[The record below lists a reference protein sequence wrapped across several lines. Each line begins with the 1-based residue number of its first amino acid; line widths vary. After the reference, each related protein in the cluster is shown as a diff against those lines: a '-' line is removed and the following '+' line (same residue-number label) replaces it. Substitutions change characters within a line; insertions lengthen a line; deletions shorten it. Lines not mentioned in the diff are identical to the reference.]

1 MEIRTEKKIEIPSRR
16 QLLVPVPFAIL
27 YASFLILG
35 DLERAVQESPASI
48 VGRFLFAVAAAYL
61 ILSVLC
67 FVISRWKAIAAWM
80 PHLHCLGENRK
91 EAGKRLGNRYAYL
104 LFFGICLLC
113 YLPYFLMYF
122 PTWLNNDAVWQLE
135 QILGL
140 AEPSNHHP
148 YFHTMILKFFFMTG
162 YRIFGTYTGGA
173 AFYTFWQVCIMS
185 MVFAFFLLQLYKRG
199 TRLIWLALALFFYA
213 ALPANGML
221 TICMGKD
228 EFFTAALLLYSWMS
242 AEIFVRMRSAYGAA
256 AYFFVGFLVCVLRS
270 NGIFIFLG
278 TSVILLFVVFRKRG
292 SVGNAFLVRT
302 GVCLASVLLCYLVY
316 HGPVLGALHVQPP
329 DTIEG
334 LTMPTQHL
342 LCAYLKGGELTEEEI
357 GMIDAVVPVEEV
369 GEYYNPWF
377 FDLTKNFIRSHGNQ
391 QMIEDNKWDYF
402 KLWFRAG
409 LRNPLQYVVAQVR
422 QTQGYWA
429 YKLKNYQYIYGDYF
443 TTDNALGLDTQRKL
457 FSYDSSLAMNQFLM
471 NFQDFHDKVW
481 SLGRNTW
488 LLLFCLAYC
497 IYSKRSILIHIP
509 YIMLLITL
517 LLATPVYNEF
527 RYAYGIFAAIPI
539 LFSYSFGR
547 EAGVGPEQSEREA
560 C

>member
-1 MEIRTEKKIEIPSRR
+1 MNMQAEKKIEIPSGR
-16 QLLVPVPFAIL
+16 QLLILLPFAVL

-35 DLERAVQESPASI
+35 DLERAVKESPVLI
-48 VGRFLFAVAAAYL
+48 GGRFLFYFAAAYA
-61 ILSVLC
+61 ILTVLC
-67 FVISRWKAIAAWM
+67 VVISGWKGITAQIPFLQRA
-80 PHLHCLGENRK
+80 GEKRSK
-91 EAGKRLGNRYAYL
+91 TGERQGKWYHY
-104 LFFGICLLC
+104 LFFFLICLLC

-148 YFHTMILKFFFMTG
+148 YFHTMILKFFFLSG
-162 YRIFGTYTGGA
+162 YGIFGTYTGGA
-173 AFYTFWQVCIMS
+173 AFYTFWQICIMS
-185 MVFAFFLLQLYKRG
+185 MVFAFFLFQLYKRG
-199 TRLIWLALALFFYA
+199 TRLIWLACSLFFYA
-213 ALPANGML
+213 ALPANGVL

-228 EFFTAALLLYSWMS
+228 EFFTAALMLYSWMS
-242 AEIFVRMRSAYGAA
+242 AEIFARMKSMRGAA
-256 AYFFVGFLVCVLRS
+256 GYFITGFLVCVLRS
-270 NGIFIFLG
+270 NGIFIFIG
-278 TSVILLFVVFRKRG
+278 TSVILLFVILRKKDD
-292 SVGNAFLVRT
+292 VGKAFVLRT
-302 GVCLASVLLCYLVY
+302 GICFAAILMCYLVY
-316 HGPVLGALHVQPP
+316 HGPVLRALHVQPP

-357 GMIDAVVPVEEV
+357 QMIDAVVPAEQV

-377 FDLTKNFIRSHGNQ
+377 FDLTKNFIRSDGNQ
-391 QMIEDNKWDYF
+391 QVIEDNKWDYF
-402 KLWFRAG
+402 KLWLRAG

-429 YKLKNYQYIYGDYF
+429 FKLKNYQYIYGDYF
-443 TTDNALGLDTQRKL
+443 TTDNSLGLDTQRKL
-457 FSYDSSLAMNQFLM
+457 FSYDSGLAMHEFLM
-471 NFQDFHDKVW
+471 KFQDFHDKVW

-497 IYSKRSILIHIP
+497 CYSKRHILIHIP
-509 YIMLLITL
+509 YLMLLITL

-527 RYAYGIFAAIPI
+527 RYAYAIFAALPI

-547 EAGVGPEQSEREA
+547 EAAVSGQMGEEA
-560 C
+560 